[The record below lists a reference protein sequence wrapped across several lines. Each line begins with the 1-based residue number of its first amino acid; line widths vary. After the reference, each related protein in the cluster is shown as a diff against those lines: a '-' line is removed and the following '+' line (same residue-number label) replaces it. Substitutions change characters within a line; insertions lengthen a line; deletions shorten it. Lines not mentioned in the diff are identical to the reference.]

1 MTEWITKDMTKK
13 KKVFEN
19 EKYLAE
25 TETFLYGQIDLTV
38 TNKEKKESSCF
49 QDVHKAP
56 EFKRIL
62 EEIDDEEKIRI
73 CRRIIRS

>member
-1 MTEWITKDMTKK
+1 MTEWITKDQIKK

-49 QDVHKAP
+49 QDLQRVP
-56 EFKRIL
+56 ELKRIL
-62 EEIDDEEKIRI
+62 ETTDDEEKIKI

>member
-1 MTEWITKDMTKK
+1 MTEWTIKDQTKK

-49 QDVHKAP
+49 QDVQRVP
-56 EFKRIL
+56 ELKRIL
-62 EEIDDEEKIRI
+62 EEIDDKEKINI
-73 CRRIIRS
+73 CRCIIRS

>member
-1 MTEWITKDMTKK
+1 MTEWITKDQIKK

-49 QDVHKAP
+49 QDIQSVP
-56 EFKRIL
+56 ELKRIL
-62 EEIDDEEKIRI
+62 ETTDDEEKIKI
-73 CRRIIRS
+73 CRLIIRS